1 METLYVVLMCGVTV
15 AILATLL
22 DAIKAVS
29 SKPIWEQ
36 PSQLAAF
43 VERRTQDLPY
53 VGVERRKAK
62 RAEQEAVATTSTTVE
77 TQRKVA

>member
-36 PSQLAAF
+36 PSQPAAF

-62 RAEQEAVATTSTTVE
+62 RAEQEDVATTSTTVE